1 MRNELLEQFKA
12 RPRVFIIVSLILASI
27 VVLFISRLWAAIVL
41 SYTTNQ
47 ASVTVVSTIIA
58 KSAPAEEA
66 LVLPGNVWPWHEA
79 PIYARTSGYIKK
91 WYVDIGDKVKEGQLL
106 ATIETPELDAQLRQ
120 AEADLDVVT
129 ANNTLAQS
137 TAVRWV
143 ALLKTD
149 SVSKQETD
157 EKVNSANALAASVI
171 AARANRDRLR
181 ELVSFERVTAP
192 FSGTISARSTD
203 IGALINAGSSPNAKP
218 LFNIVQENPLR
229 IYVKIPQ
236 NYAYRIKPKMKVS
249 LKFAERPGQQF
260 TATLL
265 QTANA
270 INPTT
275 RTLLAQFVMNN
286 QDRKIM
292 PGGYAEVH
300 FEMPSMTHAV
310 RLPVNTLLFRAE
322 GLQVATLNKEHH
334 VVLKSVTISRDFGR
348 EVQINSGIQPGEQI
362 ILNPPDSIV
371 DGETVKVKQR

>member
-1 MRNELLEQFKA
+1 MRNQLVEQLKA
-12 RPRVFIIVSLILASI
+12 RPRVFMMICLVLA
-27 VVLFISRLWAAIVL
+27 VVFVLFMSRIWGAMLL
-41 SYTTNQ
+41 RYQTNQ
-47 ASVTVVSTIIA
+47 AAVTMVSTIIA
-58 KSAPAEEA
+58 KSAPTEET

-79 PIYARTSGYIKK
+79 PIYARTNGYIKK
-91 WYVDIGDKVKEGQLL
+91 WYVDIGDQVKEGQLL

-120 AEADLDVVT
+120 AEADLTVVT
-129 ANNTLAQS
+129 ANNALAQS
-137 TAVRWV
+137 TAQRWV

-157 EKVNSANALAASVI
+157 EKVNGANALAASVA
-171 AARANRDRLR
+171 AARANRDRLQ

-218 LFNIVQENPLR
+218 LFNLVQDNPLR

-236 NYAYRIKPKMKVS
+236 NYAYRIKPKMMVY
-249 LKFAERPGQQF
+249 LEFAERPGQQF
-260 TATLL
+260 PATLL
-265 QTANA
+265 QTASA

-275 RTLLAQFVMNN
+275 RTLLAQFKMNN
-286 QDRKIM
+286 AEGKIL

-300 FEMPSMTHAV
+300 FKMPSVTHAV

-322 GLQVATLNKEHH
+322 GIQVATLTKDHT
-334 VVLKSVTISRDFGR
+334 VLLKSVTISRDFGK

-362 ILNPPDSIV
+362 ILNPPDSIMN
-371 DGETVKVKQR
+371 GETVKVR